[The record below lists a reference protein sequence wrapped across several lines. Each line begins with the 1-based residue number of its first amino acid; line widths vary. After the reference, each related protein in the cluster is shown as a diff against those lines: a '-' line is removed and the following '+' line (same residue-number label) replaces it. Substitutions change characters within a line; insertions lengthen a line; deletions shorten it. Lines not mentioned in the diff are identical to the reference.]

1 MNERTFRAA
10 DAHKLEDPARLEWL
24 PPADVLDR
32 LELAP
37 GMYVADVGT
46 GTGYF
51 ALPMAAQVGQ
61 EGKVFAVD
69 LQPEMLE
76 KLKDKLRAPGAPR
89 NIELVQGDATDT
101 RVPDQSCSV
110 ALFASLWHELDDH
123 PAVLVEAARILR
135 DGGRIVILDWRT
147 DVDRP
152 PGPPLDD
159 RIPAEAVVR
168 SLEANGWVVREPAAI
183 GRYCYLVIATRL

>member
-1 MNERTFRAA
+1 MNERTFRAS
-10 DAHKLEDPARLEWL
+10 DAHRLEDPARLEWL

-37 GMYVADVGT
+37 GMYVADVGAR
-46 GTGYF
+46 TGYF
-51 ALPMAAQVGQ
+51 ALPMAALVGQ

-76 KLKDKLRAPGAPR
+76 KLKDKLSTPGAPR

-101 RVPDQSCSV
+101 KLPDRSSAV
-110 ALFASLWHELDDH
+110 VLFASLWHELDDH
-123 PAVLVEAARILR
+123 PAVLTEAARILR
-135 DGGRIVILDWRT
+135 DGGRIAILDWRA

-152 PGPPLDD
+152 PGPPLDE
-159 RIPAEAVVR
+159 RISAEAVAR
-168 SLEANGWVVREPAAI
+168 SLEVNGWVVRESVPV